1 MKIEKTAHFEAHYQK
16 ELDDIKSNMAQMTSL
31 LKQLLQAQSRE
42 GISSQQ
48 PTFPPPPAIPIIMDP
63 KNLEINLIARRQRMT
78 SIPMAHLTTPA
89 QMPTTIDLTMGE
101 SHGIKASGH
110 LK

>member
-1 MKIEKTAHFEAHYQK
+1 
-16 ELDDIKSNMAQMTSL
+16 MAQMTSL
-31 LKQLLQAQSRE
+31 LKQLLQAQSGE

-48 PTFPPPPAIPIIMDP
+48 STLPPPPAILVIMDP
-63 KNLEINLIARRQRMT
+63 KNLEINPIARRQGMT
-78 SIPMAHLTTPA
+78 SILMACLTTPVP
-89 QMPTTIDLTMGE
+89 MPTIIDLTMGE